1 MVQLVYGTKGS
12 GKTKRLIAMANEE
25 VSSAAGTVVFIDDD
39 NRYMY
44 DVKHEIRF
52 VNVKEYAIDN
62 ADKLY
67 GFICGMCAQNFD
79 ITAIYF
85 DAFLH
90 MIKAKMEDLEEFMTK
105 LERLADENNF
115 KAVLNVSADPET
127 APEFMKKH
135 II

>member
-12 GKTKRLIAMANEE
+12 GKTKRLIAMANDD
-25 VSSAAGTVVFIDDD
+25 VATAAGSVVFIDDD

-52 VNVKEYAIDN
+52 VNVKEYEIDS

-79 ITAIYF
+79 ITAVYF

-90 MIKAKMEDLEEFMTK
+90 MIKAKVEDLEDFMARLDK
-105 LERLADENNF
+105 LSEANGF
-115 KAVLNVSADPET
+115 KAVLNVSADIAK
-127 APEFMKKH
+127 APEFMKKY

>member
-1 MVQLVYGTKGS
+1 MVQLVYGKKGS

-25 VSSAAGTVVFIDDD
+25 VKTAAGTVIFIDDD
-39 NRYMY
+39 KRYMY
-44 DVKHEIRF
+44 DIPHEIRF
-52 VNVKEYAIDN
+52 VDAKEYAIDN

-79 ITAIYF
+79 ISAIFF

-90 MIKAKMEDLEEFMTK
+90 MIKADVSELEEFMQKLTK
-105 LERLADENNF
+105 LAEDNNF
-115 KAVLNVSADPET
+115 KAVLNVSADPAE
-127 APEFMKKH
+127 APDYMKPY

>member
-1 MVQLVYGTKGS
+1 MRHGSTRVWHKGEAERQNGS
-12 GKTKRLIAMANEE
+12 SLWANEE

-90 MIKAKMEDLEEFMTK
+90 MIKAKVEDLEGVHDKVGE
-105 LERLADENNF
+105 AG
-115 KAVLNVSADPET
+115 
-127 APEFMKKH
+127 
-135 II
+135 